1 MLPRLPFFDNLV
13 LSPPG
18 MSVDDFNEPQLRRED
33 APAVAEAET
42 VLLLGVQG
50 VALSM
55 LRPAG
60 KAQIGGRVIDVV
72 SDGPFIAA
80 GSTLEIVSV
89 AGNRVVVRQ
98 I

>member
-1 MLPRLPFFDNLV
+1 
-13 LSPPG
+13 
-18 MSVDDFNEPQLRRED
+18 
-33 APAVAEAET
+33 
-42 VLLLGVQG
+42 
-50 VALSM
+50 M
-55 LRPAG
+55 LRTAG